1 MRPNQHKLSHN
12 RGNHQQKDNLKNRR
26 IYLQMTLLK
35 RINFQNIQTAYATQQ
50 QKKATTHS
58 KKGQKT

>member
-50 QKKATTHS
+50 QKS
-58 KKGQKT
+58 NNPFQKGQKT